1 MKLNRIGLHTFVF
14 CNAPARISTIQLG
27 KDLYETMV
35 LFDDGDELEC
45 HHTHTLEDARRT
57 HNEVMHRWN
66 DRIYEGSTAR
76 LLGAP
81 NLGQFVTAV
90 VTC

>member
-1 MKLNRIGLHTFVF
+1 MTHIGLHTFVF
-14 CNAPARISTIQLG
+14 CNSHARISTVQMG
-27 KDLYETMV
+27 RDLYETMV
-35 LFDDGDELEC
+35 MFDDGDELEVRR
-45 HHTHTLEDARRT
+45 TSTIEDARRT

-66 DRIYEGSTAR
+66 DRVYEGSTAK

-81 NLGQFVTAV
+81 NYGQFVNAV